1 MSIGEHARSV
11 GVDAGDGVVAQ
22 AVTDV
27 IEAEE
32 DRAGSPGGGVAS
44 VSPIVLPSSTS
55 QDALVEAIQQASA
68 LGVPL
73 VLEAGTHFTKPGRV
87 RRILIGANGL
97 QIRPVNRPPE
107 PPGPVAGGHY
117 PADFSVDTQ
126 APDDNYGLFFIPSPP
141 TSAEIAGVTRW
152 KLDDS
157 GKEPFEYAVVIR
169 GRISIIGVTVDCN
182 MGRQNIETLPKN
194 AAEHSAML
202 GFAGHGYPAPP
213 SSTGR
218 KRIVYV
224 GFESVALTDVQTV
237 NGGYADDVWFSRGYF
252 NPNIERVD
260 IERFSSTNRVS
271 PRRASISRRVPERPH
286 HRRGPVL
293 TAHGRNL
300 QRLQD
305 LPRHSDVFQPSAWY
319 LRGITAQDIGLG
331 AEGKVSA
338 RRSDLTMTESFFLYQ
353 AGGVI
358 RNSTLRR
365 GSEIRLFRLDDV
377 VFDNVTWILDPD
389 DTGKVHGIPLPAVRR
404 SVFRHLPPEHLPRD
418 REPDGRRDHHQHV
431 LEGGA
436 EQPRHRDRHRMH
448 LSRDIRAQRR
458 HAHRPRGGARRLDL
472 RPARSR
478 RPGPG
483 TSNRERTPTRH
494 HPAPRITR
502 HPPLADR
509 RLRRT

>member
-11 GVDAGDGVVAQ
+11 GVDAGDGVVVQ

-32 DRAGSPGGGVAS
+32 DGAGSPGGGVAS

-87 RRILIGANGL
+87 RRIPIGANGI
-97 QIRPVNRPPE
+97 QIRPVDPPTGATQASGPAVITRP
-107 PPGPVAGGHY
+107 
-117 PADFSVDTQ
+117 DFSVDIQ

-152 KLDDS
+152 KLDDG

-169 GRISIIGVTVDCN
+169 GQISIVGVSVDCN
-182 MGRQNIETLPKN
+182 MGRQNIEPLPKN
-194 AAEHSAML
+194 AAGHSAML

-218 KRIVYV
+218 KRVVYV

-237 NGGYADDVWFSRGYF
+237 NGGYADDVWLSRGYF

-260 IERFSSTNRVS
+260 IERFRSTNRVS
-271 PRRASISRRVPERPH
+271 PQRASISFSGVCQNVRITDADLYSLHMEE
-286 HRRGPVL
+286 
-293 TAHGRNL
+293 TSIDYK
-300 QRLQD
+300 D

-319 LRGITAQDIGLG
+319 LRGITARDISLG
-331 AEGKVSA
+331 AKGKVYVLDA
-338 RRSDLTMTESFFLYQ
+338 SDLTTTASFSLYQ

-377 VFDNVTWILDPD
+377 VFDNVTWILDPE
-389 DTGKVHGIPLPAVRR
+389 DTGKVHGIYPYPQYGDPCSVTFHQNTFLVTGNPTAGEIITSAYSRVEPNNHVTVTATGCTYPETFGRSADMPIARAGERGDWTFALHDLGDRDPAQAIVKGPQPDIIL
-404 SVFRHLPPEHLPRD
+404 HL
-418 REPDGRRDHHQHV
+418 V
-431 LEGGA
+431 
-436 EQPRHRDRHRMH
+436 
-448 LSRDIRAQRR
+448 
-458 HAHRPRGGARRLDL
+458 
-472 RPARSR
+472 
-478 RPGPG
+478 
-483 TSNRERTPTRH
+483 
-494 HPAPRITR
+494 
-502 HPPLADR
+502 
-509 RLRRT
+509 